1 MHRDFHVSNLMALNN
16 NQIAVID
23 SHRMLFI
30 GNIAYD
36 LASLIDDVRF
46 KTSQTK

>member
-1 MHRDFHVSNLMALNN
+1 MFYNKKMYLID
-16 NQIAVID
+16 NQDAV
-23 SHRMLFI
+23 I

-46 KTSQTK
+46 KTSNDLKNNAC